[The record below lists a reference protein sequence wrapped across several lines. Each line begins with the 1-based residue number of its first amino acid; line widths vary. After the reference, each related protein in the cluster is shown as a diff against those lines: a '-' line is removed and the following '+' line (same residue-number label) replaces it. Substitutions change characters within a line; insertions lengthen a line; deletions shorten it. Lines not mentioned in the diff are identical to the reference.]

1 MSTAASSSSFGNI
14 TDYIESL
21 NLDEATRCA
30 LLHKL
35 CGLREQGLNIMITG
49 ATGSGKSSTI
59 NALFRADKA
68 RVGEGASPETQQ
80 IARYDFDGMTIWDT
94 PGLGDGD
101 EADRRHTEAIESKLR
116 ETGPDGKPLID
127 AVLVILEAGSRDLGT
142 SYKLIN
148 EIVMP
153 LLDDHKR
160 LVVAINQADMAL
172 KGRHWDYDANQPD
185 ATLLA
190 ALDEMAAVV
199 RKRIAASTGVDV
211 EPVFYCAGYR
221 ENGVQMPP
229 YNLAKLL
236 AAVLR
241 RLPTGKRLLVAE
253 NMNRSRENYTSDDG
267 RADYREEV
275 VSAFREACRD
285 VGEAIGNSLF
295 GKTGGAVGRMVG
307 DVVGRIG
314 DWISSWF

>member
-1 MSTAASSSSFGNI
+1 MNTAASSSSFGNI

-185 ATLLA
+185 ATL
-190 ALDEMAAVV
+190 
-199 RKRIAASTGVDV
+199 RWTRWRPWCAS
-211 EPVFYCAGYR
+211 AS
-221 ENGVQMPP
+221 PP
-229 YNLAKLL
+229 PPEWMWSRFSTA
-236 AAVLR
+236 
-241 RLPTGKRLLVAE
+241 PGTGK
-253 NMNRSRENYTSDDG
+253 T
-267 RADYREEV
+267 
-275 VSAFREACRD
+275 ACRCRLTTLPNCWRPSS
-285 VGEAIGNSLF
+285 GGCRRARGCWWR
-295 GKTGGAVGRMVG
+295 KT
-307 DVVGRIG
+307 
-314 DWISSWF
+314 